1 MKLAGVLVNRALVN
15 RALIYGALA
24 GAIACVPMPC
34 RAESACAAVAV
45 ETKVVAERGEFTLAD
60 LLRPDAC
67 PQLRRMAAHVSLGSV
82 PRAGSQR
89 VFDGRQIR
97 RLFEAL
103 PGEGLSA
110 EQKSGLQIPDRI
122 VVERSGRVKSCAEI
136 ARFLTSAAAPEET
149 AASGVWQKSVD
160 CAAAR
165 GIPEDASLELTKTA
179 WHASLSRWEFSLRC
193 ARPED
198 CVPFLVWAPAEKN
211 LSLRMASTPG
221 AAAEAS
227 PAGAGGSARLIKP
240 GQTAMLTWDQ
250 AGIRVVLS
258 VTCLDAGALGQ
269 TVRVRFKNGAG
280 ILRAEVVGAGA
291 LRARL

>member
-1 MKLAGVLVNRALVN
+1 MKLGGVLVNRALVY
-15 RALIYGALA
+15 RAMYGALT
-24 GAIACVPMPC
+24 GAISCVPMPC
-34 RAESACAAVAV
+34 RAESACATITV
-45 ETKVVAERGEFTLAD
+45 EAKVVAEPGEFTLAD

-67 PQLRRMAAHVSLGSV
+67 PQLRRMAAQVSLGSV
-82 PRAGSQR
+82 PRSGSQR

-97 RLFEAL
+97 RLLEAL
-103 PGEGLSA
+103 LGEGLSA
-110 EQKSGLQIPDRI
+110 EQESKLQIPDRI
-122 VVERSGRVKSCAEI
+122 VVERSGRAKSCAEI
-136 ARFLTSAAAPEET
+136 ARFLTGAAASEET
-149 AASGVWQKSVD
+149 APSGGWQRRVD

-179 WHASLSRWEFSLRC
+179 WNSGLSRWEFWLRC

-198 CVPFLVWAPAEKN
+198 CVPFLVWASAQKN
-211 LSLRMASTPG
+211 PSLRMASTPG
-221 AAAEAS
+221 AGPEAS
-227 PAGAGGSARLIKP
+227 AAGGGGGARLIQP

-258 VTCLDAGALGQ
+258 VTCLDAGTLGQ

-280 ILRAEVVGAGA
+280 TLLAEVVGAGA